1 MFLAEVRRLPPG
13 LFTDRIPDIPAIF
26 LFFRLLAP
34 KTVAPFSHSGTFS
47 PWDLFF
53 VFRVH
58 ARKRPPSPS
67 FLYFFF
73 FFWFRNDKSDRGNVC
88 KASKVLCGHFS
99 LCL

>member
-1 MFLAEVRRLPPG
+1 MFLAEVRRVPPG

-26 LFFRLLAP
+26 LFFWLLAP
-34 KTVAPFSHSGTFS
+34 KTVAPFGHSGTFS

-53 VFRVH
+53 LFLESTH
-58 ARKRPPSPS
+58 TNDLPS

-73 FFWFRNDKSDRGNVC
+73 FGGFRNDKSDPGNVC

>member
-1 MFLAEVRRLPPG
+1 MFLAEVRRVPPG

-34 KTVAPFSHSGTFS
+34 KTVAPFGHSGTFS

-53 VFRVH
+53 FVFRVH
-58 ARKRPPSPS
+58 AHKRPPFFSL
-67 FLYFFF
+67 FLFFGG
-73 FFWFRNDKSDRGNVC
+73 FRNDKSDPGNVC